1 MSATDAQAVR
11 PYDGCLRWASD
22 AILGA
27 FYAVHR
33 ELGSGF
39 LDSVYEAAMAIALG
53 DMGIHVERQ
62 APVAVSFRGSRIGSF
77 RIDLLVESAVAVELK
92 AARSL
97 EPAHEAQLL
106 NYLRAS
112 ELEVGLVLNFGERPS
127 FKRLA
132 YSNERKSSVV
142 RADGPG
148 ADTR

>member
-1 MSATDAQAVR
+1 MRKNGGEKHPATLQASTVSAISQSGVR
-11 PYDGCLRWASD
+11 PYDGALRWASD

-27 FYAVHR
+27 FYTVHR

-39 LDSVYEAAMAIALG
+39 
-53 DMGIHVERQ
+53 
-62 APVAVSFRGSRIGSF
+62 
-77 RIDLLVESAVAVELK
+77 
-92 AARSL
+92 L

-132 YSNERKSSVV
+132 YSNERKSRIV
-142 RADGPG
+142 RADARDVDRP
-148 ADTR
+148 DRP